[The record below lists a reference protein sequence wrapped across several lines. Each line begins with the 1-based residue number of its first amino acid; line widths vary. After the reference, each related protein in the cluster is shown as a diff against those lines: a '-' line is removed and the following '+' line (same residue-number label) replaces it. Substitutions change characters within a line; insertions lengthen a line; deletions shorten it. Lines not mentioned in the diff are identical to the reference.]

1 MEPSVMDMNE
11 QDNILKF
18 TLSNSNV
25 SFANALR
32 RTILSDIPTIVIRT
46 FPYEKN
52 DANFEINTTR
62 FNNEILKQRLSCIPI
77 YIKDLAINLEDYLL
91 EIDVK
96 NTYDQMIYVTTAD
109 FKIKNLKTDKYLS
122 DSNLSEIFP
131 PNPISNQFIDFCRL
145 KPAYSE
151 DHQGEH
157 IKLTAKFT
165 IGTAK
170 ENGSFNVVS
179 TCAYGNTPDLYA
191 IDQAKQTKLEELQT
205 KYTSDEDIKYHL
217 TDWLNLDAKR
227 IYVPDR
233 FDFKIKTLGVF
244 TNTEIV
250 VKAVKIIIEKLFK
263 LKEIYS
269 TSNNLINPSEN
280 TIENSFDITLNN
292 EDFTIGKVIEY
303 SLYQLYYIGN
313 KTLTF
318 CGFSKPHPHLD
329 KSIIR
334 IAFSTEVDKTT
345 IVSYLTNSIDFAIVY
360 FNKLLPHFGELSQDE
375 AFAIKASI
383 PPATLPP
390 PSIEPSV
397 QPSIEPSIE
406 PSVQPPS
413 KSSKKPMT
421 ISKPKTKT
429 STSKV
434 DK

>member
-11 QDNILKF
+11 QDNLLKF
-18 TLSNSNV
+18 TISGINV

-32 RTILSDIPTIVIRT
+32 RTILSDIPTVVIRT

-52 DANFEINTTR
+52 DAIFEINTSR

-77 YIKDLAINLEDYLL
+77 YIKDLAINLDDYLL

-131 PNPISNQFIDFCRL
+131 PNPISNQYIDFCRL

-157 IKLTAKFT
+157 IKLTAKFS
-165 IGTAK
+165 ISTAK

-179 TCAYGNTPDLYA
+179 TCAYSNTPDVYT
-191 IDQAKQTKLEELQT
+191 IDQAKQSKLEELQS
-205 KYTSDEDIKYHL
+205 KYTSDDEVKYHL

-227 IYVPDR
+227 IYIPDS

-244 TNTEIV
+244 TNSEIV
-250 VKAVKIIIEKLFK
+250 IKAVKIIIEKLFEVK
-263 LKEIYS
+263 QIYS
-269 TSNNLINPSEN
+269 SSNNLINPSEN
-280 TIENSFDITLNN
+280 TIENCFDITLNN

-303 SLYQLYYIGN
+303 SLYQLYYIGD

-318 CGFSKPHPHLD
+318 CGFSKPHPHLN

-334 IAFSTEVDKTT
+334 IAFTKEVDRTD
-345 IVSYLTNSIDFAIVY
+345 IVSYLNNSIDFAIVY
-360 FNKLLPHFGELSQDE
+360 FNKLLPHFGELTQARSGLGACAGD
-375 AFAIKASI
+375 
-383 PPATLPP
+383 
-390 PSIEPSV
+390 
-397 QPSIEPSIE
+397 
-406 PSVQPPS
+406 
-413 KSSKKPMT
+413 
-421 ISKPKTKT
+421 
-429 STSKV
+429 
-434 DK
+434 

>member
-1 MEPSVMDMNE
+1 MM
-11 QDNILKF
+11 
-18 TLSNSNV
+18 
-25 SFANALR
+25 
-32 RTILSDIPTIVIRT
+32 
-46 FPYEKN
+46 
-52 DANFEINTTR
+52 
-62 FNNEILKQRLSCIPI
+62 
-77 YIKDLAINLEDYLL
+77 YI
-91 EIDVK
+91 
-96 NTYDQMIYVTTAD
+96 TTAD

-151 DHQGEH
+151 DYQGEH

-165 IGTAK
+165 ISTAK

-179 TCAYGNTPDLYA
+179 TCAYTNTPDIYA

-227 IYVPDR
+227 IYIPDS

-250 VKAVKIIIEKLFK
+250 IKAVKIIIEKLFK
-263 LKEIYS
+263 IKEIYS
-269 TSNNLINPSEN
+269 VSNNLINPSAN
-280 TIENSFDITLNN
+280 TIEYCFDITLNN

-329 KSIIR
+329 ESIIR
-334 IAFSTEVDKTT
+334 IAFTTDVDKTT

-360 FNKLLPHFGELSQDE
+360 FNKLLPHFGVLSQDE
-375 AFAIKASI
+375 AIAIQTSI
-383 PPATLPP
+383 PSATLL
-390 PSIEPSV
+390 PSV
-397 QPSIEPSIE
+397 QPSVQ
-406 PSVQPPS
+406 PSVDPTS
-413 KSSKKPMT
+413 KLSSQSSKKPMT